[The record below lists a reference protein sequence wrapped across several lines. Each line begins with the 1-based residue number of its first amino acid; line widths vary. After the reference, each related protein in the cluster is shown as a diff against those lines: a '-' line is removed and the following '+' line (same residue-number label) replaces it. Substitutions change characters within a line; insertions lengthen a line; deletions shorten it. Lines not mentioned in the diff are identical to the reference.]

1 MDSKLSAIIVH
12 DIKNALAILEGELR
26 QLTDAPDR
34 TRAGHAH
41 TICLNL
47 QDKLVG
53 FLTLYKASSQ
63 GLVAQID
70 AVSPI
75 DFLTMLIDHLSI
87 GKSGIALSLSAA
99 PMPVVAFFDE
109 HLVTL
114 ALEAALRNAM
124 RFASSRIEV
133 GCVQRDGFL
142 VFSIQDDGPGVGV
155 GAKEKIAS
163 TGLGM
168 GLCNVIAAA
177 HIKDENSGVA
187 VLRNSAGGGALFEL
201 CLP

>member
-1 MDSKLSAIIVH
+1 M
-12 DIKNALAILEGELR
+12 
-26 QLTDAPDR
+26 QLT
-34 TRAGHAH
+34 
-41 TICLNL
+41 
-47 QDKLVG
+47 
-53 FLTLYKASSQ
+53 
-63 GLVAQID
+63 
-70 AVSPI
+70 PI
-75 DFLTMLIDHLSI
+75 NPAEAIFE
-87 GKSGIALSLSAA
+87 
-99 PMPVVAFFDE
+99 AFFDE

-124 RFASSRIEV
+124 RFASSRIEI

-142 VFSIQDDGPGVGV
+142 VFSILDDGPGVGV

-201 CLP
+201 RLP

>member
-41 TICLNL
+41 TTCLNL

-75 DFLTMLIDHLSI
+75 DFLTMLIGQLSI
-87 GKSGIALSLSAA
+87 GKSGIALSLSAT

-124 RFASSRIEV
+124 RFALSRIEI

-142 VFSIQDDGPGVGV
+142 VFSIQDDGPGVG
-155 GAKEKIAS
+155 AKEKIAS

-168 GLCNVIAAA
+168 YLCNVIAAA

>member
-26 QLTDAPDR
+26 QLTDVPDR
-34 TRAGHAH
+34 ARAGNAH

-75 DFLTMLIDHLSI
+75 DFLTMLISQLSI
-87 GKSGIALSLSAA
+87 GKSGIALSLSAT
-99 PMPVVAFFDE
+99 PMPVIAFFDE

-124 RFASSRIEV
+124 RFASSRIEI
-133 GCVQRDGFL
+133 GCFERDGFL
-142 VFSIQDDGPGVGV
+142 VFSIQDDGPGVG
-155 GAKEKIAS
+155 AKEEIAS

-168 GLCNVIAAA
+168 DLCNVIAAA

-187 VLRNSAGGGALFEL
+187 VLRNNAGGALFEL

>member
-1 MDSKLSAIIVH
+1 MDSKLSAMIVH

-75 DFLTMLIDHLSI
+75 DFLTMLIDQLSI
-87 GKSGIALSLSAA
+87 GKSGIALSLSAT

-124 RFASSRIEV
+124 RFALSRIEI

-142 VFSIQDDGPGVGV
+142 VFSIQDDGPGVG
-155 GAKEKIAS
+155 AKEKIAS

-168 GLCNVIAAA
+168 HLCKVIAEA
-177 HIKDENSGVA
+177 HIKDENSGIA

>member
-87 GKSGIALSLSAA
+87 GKSGIALSLSAT